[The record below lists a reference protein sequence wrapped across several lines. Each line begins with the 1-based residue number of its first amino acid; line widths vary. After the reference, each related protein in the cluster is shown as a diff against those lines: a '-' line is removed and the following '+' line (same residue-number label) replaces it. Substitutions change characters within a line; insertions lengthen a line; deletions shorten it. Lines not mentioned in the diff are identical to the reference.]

1 MQYSYDPDRYAVDPL
16 DGETIVM
23 DLLNGRLFLLEE
35 GAAVVW
41 DSLTGGLTLE
51 ALEATIRARYGDAA
65 AEGLH
70 EFVAGLLAKGL
81 LAEASGTAPAA
92 GHASDGDWPAEFG
105 ALRLTEYDDM
115 TSIITMDPIHDVDPR
130 RGWPFDERK

>member
-1 MQYSYDPDRYAVDPL
+1 
-16 DGETIVM
+16 M